1 MKSWFLRKINSISNH
16 LTKFNKKIG
25 KKTKINEIRSMKMNI
40 TTYTSEIQKII
51 VSYFQHLF

>member
-1 MKSWFLRKINSISNH
+1 MKSWFLRKINSIINH
-16 LTKFNKKIG
+16 LTKLTKNRE
-25 KKTKINEIRSMKMNI
+25 KTKINEIRSMKMNI